1 MKRTEQVPLEK
12 PEIISP
18 VFNLNNARTT
28 QKLDTGFYDGAPF
41 PYLHTL
47 FIVSTN
53 RKWTTSDLVAQGEEA
68 TLHPVWLENLRFEE
82 NNNYEYKIF
91 TILSIAGAWTGTILA
106 GKHDSHGHCAT
117 KFSMNVV
124 VAETS
129 YQMLEVLSFCDRE
142 RA

>member
-18 VFNLNNARTT
+18 VFNLSKARTT

-41 PYLHTL
+41 PYPHTL

-68 TLHPVWLENLRFEE
+68 TLHPVWLESLRFEE

-91 TILSIAGAWTGTILA
+91 LILSIAGTWTGAILA
-106 GKHDSHGHCAT
+106 GKHDSHGHSGT
-117 KFSMNVV
+117 KFRMNVV
-124 VAETS
+124 VVEMS
-129 YQMLEVLSFCDRE
+129 YQMLEVLSFCDLE